1 MICEK
6 RADFVC
12 SQVDPSFTELANQRR
27 RPSIDTSTLDSS
39 QARTFFTN
47 TVADPDIEGA
57 DFGDRID
64 VVHSRASYATYSVKE
79 TLEAKIARLTRE
91 VDEAKRELELEK
103 RPAESRTGKRSKQQ
117 QDGEVVEGLEAV
129 LKQLQVSTSSAPST
143 VDQKLFSHLT
153 IDTESKASA
162 SKKADKNADHSSQIS
177 QLASLEDRISKLEKI
192 IGLAEAD
199 SFKASYRPV
208 LETLQDLRQRLQLL
222 TSTPAALDMAAN
234 NLRNLII
241 SLDKLKSGK
250 ATRQP
255 STASPGSS
263 GAAAPDSSASQSEV
277 PPAIDGNGLPVS
289 QAAKIDQLYSKLPVV
304 EKFHILLPRILE
316 RLKTLRGI
324 HADAE
329 STNASIKD
337 MDSAILGLKTDLKN
351 WQSALVSVE
360 EKLAKFETTS
370 SGNKKEVKEWID
382 DLKSRTK

>member
-1 MICEK
+1 MKFELTLCT
-6 RADFVC
+6 
-12 SQVDPSFTELANQRR
+12 QVDTSYTELSNHRR

-79 TLEAKIARLTRE
+79 TLEAKIARLARE
-91 VDEAKRELELEK
+91 VDEARRELELEK
-103 RPAESRTGKRSKQQ
+103 RPAESRVGKQKQSKQQ
-117 QDGEVVEGLEAV
+117 QDGEVLEGLEAV
-129 LKQLQVSTSSAPST
+129 LKQLQVSTSSAAST

-153 IDTESKASA
+153 VVDTESKTGT
-162 SKKADKNADHSSQIS
+162 SKKDDDKIPNYNAQIV

-234 NLRNLII
+234 NLRNLITSI
-241 SLDKLKSGK
+241 EKLKSGK

-255 STASPGSS
+255 STTSPSSS
-263 GAAAPDSSASQSEV
+263 GTAPDHPSTSQSELPSV
-277 PPAIDGNGLPVS
+277 IDANGLPVS

-304 EKFHILLPRILE
+304 EKFHILLPKILE
-316 RLKTLRGI
+316 RLKSLRGI

-329 STNASIKD
+329 STNLSVRD
-337 MDSAILGLKTDLKN
+337 MDSVILGLKTDIKN

-360 EKLAKFETTS
+360 EKLTKFETMS
-370 SGNKKEVKEWID
+370 SENKKEVKEWID
-382 DLKSRTK
+382 DLRSRA